1 MDRGHSKVITTT
13 EQGLEKIGKKVEA
26 LHDAQDRKDNAKIGQ
41 ADTLINL
48 EEKVASVEN
57 GLAKET
63 MI

>member
-1 MDRGHSKVITTT
+1 M
-13 EQGLEKIGKKVEA
+13 EA
-26 LHDAQDRKDNAKIGQ
+26 LQDAQDRKDNAKIGQ

>member
-1 MDRGHSKVITTT
+1 MAKLEAMVTAIEKPRCFLAT
-13 EQGLEKIGKKVEA
+13 EVGASRHKI
-26 LHDAQDRKDNAKIGQ
+26 NAM
-41 ADTLINL
+41 ADILINL